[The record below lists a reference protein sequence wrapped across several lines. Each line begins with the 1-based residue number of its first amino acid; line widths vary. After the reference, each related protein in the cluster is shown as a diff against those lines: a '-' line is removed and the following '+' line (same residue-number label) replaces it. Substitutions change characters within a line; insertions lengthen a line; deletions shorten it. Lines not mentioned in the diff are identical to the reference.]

1 MSKLKFSASILLLSF
16 FCTAAMVRAVE
27 YRDGLAAVVGNEAIT
42 VYDIVNRARP
52 LEKSLRDRYAGDT
65 LQAQI
70 EKARKEIAK
79 QMVQEKLLF
88 MEAKKRNIKLPRKYV
103 DERLDEIVVARAGGS
118 YEKFREMLNQDN
130 TTLVE
135 YREQLTERLT
145 ARILINEFVRRQ
157 VTVTNQDV
165 EEFYD
170 KHRAKFGKTEAVH
183 LRAIFLK
190 KEGETTAALL
200 GKAEELMRKLK
211 DGTDFAA
218 LAKAESDDP
227 RSAAKG
233 GDLGWIEAHSGRQ
246 VFLDAVKALEPGE
259 VAEPV
264 KQPEGIYIL
273 KLVDERA
280 SESPVLDA
288 NMRRQIRNRLEQQ
301 EFQNQY
307 NEFIDELY
315 DKYFVKLYYKT
326 D

>member
-1 MSKLKFSASILLLSF
+1 MAKLNFSVFILILSL
-16 FCTAAMVRAVE
+16 FCTSEVGRAAQ

-52 LEKSLRDRYAGDT
+52 LEKSLRERYEGDK

-88 MEAKKRNIKLPRKYV
+88 LEARNRNIKLPQKYV
-103 DERLDEIVVARAGGS
+103 DERFDEIVVSRAGGS
-118 YEKFREMLNQDN
+118 YDKFREMLNQDN
-130 TTLVE
+130 TTLAE

-145 ARILINEFVRRQ
+145 ARVLVNEFVRRQ

-165 EEFYD
+165 KEFYEQ
-170 KHRAKFGKTEAVH
+170 HRDKFGNTEAVH
-183 LRAIFLK
+183 LRVIFLK
-190 KEGETTAALL
+190 KEGETAAALL
-200 GKAEELMRKLK
+200 SRAEALLQKLK
-211 DGTDFAA
+211 DGADFAT
-218 LAKAESDDP
+218 LAKEESDDP

-246 VFLDAVKALEPGE
+246 VFLDAVKPLTAGE
-259 VAEPV
+259 IAAPV

-273 KLVDERA
+273 KLVDKRA
-280 SESPVLDA
+280 SKPAMLDA
-288 NMRRQIRNRLEQQ
+288 DMHRQIRNRLEQQ

-315 DKYFVKLYYKT
+315 DKYFVKLYYKA